1 MTDQTPHHD
10 SASDA
15 PVPDGFARDEDRR
28 DDSNADRSPLDRS
41 PFDRSALER
50 EGVEADA
57 HDTGAVDA
65 SDRVGSSAT
74 PAPAEARGRAGSS
87 VPASAHANAAPHAAS
102 ATHDVNHDG
111 TAAHGARRAADG
123 PNYGVGPFS
132 IREVALLGAWFVAFF
147 VSFFRTNILDSP
159 SGVLIGGANVWL
171 SGLWWIPAAALPTVA
186 VGLIV
191 LRRLSPQ
198 GIRRV
203 GSLGI
208 DQFASVAFTVA
219 ALVWVAWVWDT
230 VAVFSETGIWTRSWV
245 IWVEAI
251 VLLAGVVLTVFA
263 PFIPPFSRDFRDRED
278 VPAHRNA
285 RPIGPVIARPRTPR
299 APRTSAASAAAHDAP
314 AYGATAHDAPVHDG
328 TAHHATPHDATAHG
342 ATAHADDVPVPGSY
356 TGSTD
361 LSHDDAAPR
370 TSVLP
375 TRHEDRPDHDRSSD
389 STVEDD
395 NDTDIFAPLRTSEHD
410 RRESARDQDDRAD
423 HGRDDHPHAQ
433 AFWALAP
440 EQREIVDDYGTPI
453 FHIGPTAWAL
463 VVEDRGETFV
473 VRHDDGR
480 IGYLHDVSGVT
491 RG

>member
-10 SASDA
+10 PASDA
-15 PVPDGFARDEDRR
+15 PVSDGFPRELDRR
-28 DDSNADRSPLDRS
+28 DDDARAVHSPLDRT
-41 PFDRSALER
+41 ALER
-50 EGVEADA
+50 EGVEADV
-57 HDTGAVDA
+57 HDSGAVDV
-65 SDRVGSSAT
+65 SDRVGHAAT
-74 PAPAEARGRAGSS
+74 PAPTGARGHAGSS
-87 VPASAHANAAPHAAS
+87 VPASSHANA
-102 ATHDVNHDG
+102 
-111 TAAHGARRAADG
+111 TAAPAGTDHGVAVSRDARRATEG

-132 IREVALLGAWFVAFF
+132 IREVALLGAWILAFF
-147 VSFFRTNILDSP
+147 ASFFRTNILDSP
-159 SGVLIGGANVWL
+159 SGVLVGGANVWL
-171 SGLWWIPAAALPTVA
+171 SGLWWIPAVAVPTAA

-219 ALVWVAWVWDT
+219 ALVWVSWVWDT

-245 IWVEAI
+245 IWVEAV

-263 PFIPPFSRDFRDRED
+263 PFIPPFSRDFRDREE

-285 RPIGPVIARPRTPR
+285 RPVGPVIARPGTPR
-299 APRTSAASAAAHDAP
+299 APRTSAVSAAAHDGTTHDGMTHDSATHNATP
-314 AYGATAHDAPVHDG
+314 HGATDHDAPVRP
-328 TAHHATPHDATAHG
+328 ADA
-342 ATAHADDVPVPGSY
+342 PVPGSY

-375 TRHEDRPDHDRSSD
+375 TRHEDQPDHDRSSA
-389 STVEDD
+389 SPASSVEDD

>member
-15 PVPDGFARDEDRR
+15 SASDDLSRDRRSRDEVASGARPALDR
-28 DDSNADRSPLDRS
+28 DAVAADRGDS
-41 PFDRSALER
+41 
-50 EGVEADA
+50 
-57 HDTGAVDA
+57 GAVDA
-65 SDRVGSSAT
+65 FDRADASGAPESSGGGAL
-74 PAPAEARGRAGSS
+74 GVSS
-87 VPASAHANAAPHAAS
+87 VPASAHANAARFGGVPAHDESGRGDAAS
-102 ATHDVNHDG
+102 TPGPA
-111 TAAHGARRAADG
+111 RAAAGGAEG
-123 PNYGVGPFS
+123 PHYGVGPFS
-132 IREVALLGAWFVAFF
+132 VREVALLGVWVVAFL

-159 SGVLIGGANVWL
+159 SGVLVGGSNVWL
-171 SGLWWIPAAALPTVA
+171 SGLWWIPAVALPTVA

-208 DQFASVAFTVA
+208 DQFASVAFAVA
-219 ALVWVAWVWDT
+219 ALVWVSWVWDT
-230 VAVFSETGIWTRSWV
+230 VAVFGETGIWTRSWV
-245 IWVEAI
+245 IWVEAV

-263 PFIPPFSRDFRDRED
+263 PIIPPFSRDFRDRDE

-285 RPIGPVIARPRTPR
+285 RPIRPVVARPRTPR
-299 APRTSAASAAAHDAP
+299 TPRPARTPATTPVDDRALAHGTPVAPDADDAP
-314 AYGATAHDAPVHDG
+314 T
-328 TAHHATPHDATAHG
+328 
-342 ATAHADDVPVPGSY
+342 PGSY

-361 LSHDDAAPR
+361 LSHEDAAPR

-375 TRHEDRPDHDRSSD
+375 TPHADRPHRDEAGDGGAAAPHG
-389 STVEDD
+389 DD
-395 NDTDIFAPLRTSEHD
+395 NDTDIFAPLRTSDDERD
-410 RRESARDQDDRAD
+410 ENRRDVSASAEPIRDE
-423 HGRDDHPHAQ
+423 HPHAQ

-440 EQREIVDDYGTPI
+440 EEREIVDDYGTPI